1 MLNAYRIELRRS
13 PLLTAFPVMIAVD
26 LLVLFGRS
34 RYWIGVW
41 PEASVAAQVVTLF
54 LGPVLAGVSAW
65 QAGRSSRVGM
75 PETLLAAA
83 RPNWRIEA
91 ARLAATLTLGFLAYA
106 IGCLTAA
113 VISFSEAGP
122 GFLWPSYLLLGASTL
137 IIFASVGHL
146 AGRWWPSATFTPIVC
161 ALGCF
166 ISMLALPIKFNV
178 LAGPPDQHLRPLPV
192 AVRMLFALALATLAV
207 TAPRLRTSAERQMP
221 RRATSPYI
229 RSVAIGSTAASFIA
243 LAALL
248 PSGELRVERP
258 ASATAPVC
266 DRAEEGAP
274 QVCVWPEHRK
284 YLPELTAMA
293 QRLGQPVQPSLKSP
307 EEFYEF
313 GLRRTKWGD
322 RGFDI
327 AEGHVRTAAIAM
339 ADQVFTQSLG
349 ICIPPQNETRAW
361 QAMDNI
367 HLWLEYRSTGQDPAV
382 ADQGLH
388 MEGVSAAQ
396 REATKATRMPA
407 AEQQK
412 WLAEERSH
420 IERGPSWCRP
430 DDRF

>member
-1 MLNAYRIELRRS
+1 
-13 PLLTAFPVMIAVD
+13 
-26 LLVLFGRS
+26 
-34 RYWIGVW
+34 
-41 PEASVAAQVVTLF
+41 
-54 LGPVLAGVSAW
+54 
-65 QAGRSSRVGM
+65 
-75 PETLLAAA
+75 
-83 RPNWRIEA
+83 
-91 ARLAATLTLGFLAYA
+91 
-106 IGCLTAA
+106 
-113 VISFSEAGP
+113 
-122 GFLWPSYLLLGASTL
+122 
-137 IIFASVGHL
+137 
-146 AGRWWPSATFTPIVC
+146 
-161 ALGCF
+161 
-166 ISMLALPIKFNV
+166 MLALPIKFNV

-192 AVRMLFALALATLAV
+192 AVRMLFALALATVAV

-221 RRATSPYI
+221 RRATSAYI
-229 RSVAIGSTAASFIA
+229 RGVAIGSTAASFIA

-258 ASATAPVC
+258 ASATSPVC

-293 QRLGQPVQPSLKSP
+293 QRLGRPVQPSLKAP

-313 GLRRTKWGD
+313 GLRRTQWGD

-420 IERGPSWCRP
+420 IVRGPSWCRP